1 MLACRS
7 IQLFK
12 ETTMYPYLLTL
23 RTIFQARRRSP
34 LKFDETGI
42 IQLRAGIFDIDH
54 YGEVNNGRQLTLM
67 DLGRYDLGVRGGLMT
82 LISNNKWGLAVGGSS
97 IRYRRR
103 IPFGKKYELR
113 SRLAG
118 HDGRWFYF
126 QQEMW
131 CGDKICSSA
140 LVKAGVISKQGLVP
154 ATDVIKKLPVSDWVG
169 DLPDWIQ
176 AWIDA
181 ESQRP
186 WPTGNKDTT

>member
-1 MLACRS
+1 
-7 IQLFK
+7 
-12 ETTMYPYLLTL
+12 MYPYLLTL
-23 RTIFQARRRSP
+23 RTFLTAKFRSP
-34 LKFDETGI
+34 LEFHETGI
-42 IQLRAGIFDIDH
+42 IKLRAGILDIDH

-67 DLGRYDLGVRGGLMT
+67 DLGRYDLGVRGGLMK
-82 LISNNKWGLAVGGSS
+82 LISAKKWGFAVGGSS

-103 IPFGKKYELR
+103 ITFGKKYELR

-131 CGDKICSSA
+131 CGENICSSA
-140 LVKAGVISKQGLVP
+140 LIKAGVVSKQGLVP
-154 ATDVIKKLPVSDWVG
+154 APDVLME
-169 DLPDWIQ
+169 LPDNDWDGELPEWIR

-186 WPTGNKDTT
+186 WPSSTPK